1 MSALAEEVGAGIAA
15 LEAELGA
22 EAVLELIRLYTADAR
37 QLVDAMC
44 TGAADGDADG
54 LRRAAHTLKS
64 TSATLGATTL
74 AAHCKAVEDLARA
87 GEPGQAA
94 ALVPAAAECCAEV
107 LDALAQENA
116 RRGS

>member
-1 MSALAEEVGAGIAA
+1 MSALAAEVGAGIAA
-15 LEAELGA
+15 LLTELGA
-22 EAVLELIRLYTADAR
+22 EAVHELVRLYTADAR

-64 TSATLGATTL
+64 TSATLGVTTL

-87 GEPGQAA
+87 GDLAGAGR
-94 ALVPAAAECCAEV
+94 LVPAAAGCCAEV
-107 LDALAQENA
+107 LDALEHEVA
-116 RRGS
+116 RLGG